1 MNKILKCFSG
11 FLQTVDEISTSGGI
25 PVIFFP
31 LTVIVTVS
39 GLKDLFEDLKR
50 KRSDN
55 DENNRKIMVLENDR
69 FVNKT
74 WRDLRVGS
82 IVKISEN
89 EYLPADLLLIQSS
102 DEKNLCYIETKN
114 LDGETNLKRKIVNSD
129 FDYINGMDEKLVKKL
144 FLI

>member
-1 MNKILKCFSG
+1 MLG
-11 FLQTVDEISTSGGI
+11 FLQTIDEISTSGGI

-31 LTVIVTVS
+31 LTVIVIVS

-55 DENNRKIMVLENDR
+55 EENNRKIKVLENGQ
-69 FVNKT
+69 FVQKT
-74 WRDLRVGS
+74 WRDLRVGN
-82 IVKISEN
+82 IVKISDN
-89 EYLPADLLLIQSS
+89 EYFPADLLLIQTS

-114 LDGETNLKRKIVNSD
+114 LDGETNLKRKIVNKD
-129 FDYINGMDEKLVKKL
+129 FEYLNEMDESLVKKN